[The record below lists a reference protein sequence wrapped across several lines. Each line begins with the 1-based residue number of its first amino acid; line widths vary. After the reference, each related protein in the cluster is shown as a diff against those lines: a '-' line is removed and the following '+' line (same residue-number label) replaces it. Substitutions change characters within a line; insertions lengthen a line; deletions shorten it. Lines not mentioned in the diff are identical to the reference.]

1 MAYELTPPNGGYNPN
16 QYALNPTP
24 NNFGQGID
32 PTKAY
37 QSLGAFASP
46 ENIMAGG
53 NGITPVGWGAQS
65 PGMWGGVKDFFK
77 NNSPLDSFNSKTGQG
92 QAGYGSL
99 ALNGAN
105 ALFGAYM
112 GMKNYGLAKKT
123 FNENKRQFDMNWDA
137 QRTTVNGQL
146 EDRQRARVASNADA
160 YESVASYM
168 DKNKV
173 K

>member
-1 MAYELTPPNGGYNPN
+1 MAN
-16 QYALNPTP
+16 QVDQQMGDLYRINPTP

-37 QSLGAFASP
+37 QSIGAFAAP
-46 ENIMAGG
+46 ENIMGGG
-53 NGITPVGWGAQS
+53 NGITPGWGAQKQ
-65 PGMWGGVKDFFK
+65 GFFEGIKDYWN
-77 NNSPLDSFNSKTGQG
+77 NNSWLDQYNNKTNTTTQGMGSSVLNTGQ
-92 QAGYGSL
+92 
-99 ALNGAN
+99 

-137 QRTTVNGQL
+137 QRTTINSQL
-146 EDRQRARVASNADA
+146 EDRQRARVASNANA
-160 YESVASYM
+160 YESVSGYM